1 MSRIAL
7 RMLLHRPTRLAATA
21 LGLGVLFLLSAAQV
35 GLMVGWCNT
44 ISAIPRESGT
54 DVWVMARQTPSFD
67 YGTAIPRHRISQ
79 VRNVGG
85 VSWAEGMYAGWSM
98 WQRPDGRRVSVQLVG
113 LDRSSVGGPWVLRD
127 GAADVVH
134 QPNGVVV
141 DELFC
146 DALGVRHVGDQGV
159 MYGERATVRGVSRGV
174 RTFTA
179 SPFVFCAL
187 KSAPRYDKGF
197 RPDETTYVLVRA
209 APGVAPD
216 DLARRIEAEVPAVE
230 ALSTRA
236 FIRRSILYW
245 MLETGMGITVV
256 LTALL
261 GVLVGV
267 VVTSQTLFTTTQEF
281 LPNYAT
287 LLAVGFG
294 RTQLLLCV
302 LAQAVTLSAA
312 GVAIGSLGF
321 LAAARASAG
330 TPVPLEMTPAVYAGL
345 IGVSAAGSLVGALA
359 SLRAVFRIDP
369 AAVFRG

>member
-1 MSRIAL
+1 M
-7 RMLLHRPTRLAATA
+7 
-21 LGLGVLFLLSAAQV
+21 
-35 GLMVGWCNT
+35 MVGWCNT
-44 ISAIPRESGT
+44 ISAIPRESGA

-67 YGTAIPRHRISQ
+67 YGTAIPRHRIYQ
-79 VRNVGG
+79 VRNVRG
-85 VSWAEGMYAGWSM
+85 VSWAEGMYVGWSM

-113 LDRSSVGGPWVLRD
+113 LDRSSVGGPWELRD
-127 GAADVVH
+127 GSADVVH
-134 QPNGVVV
+134 QPDGVVV

-146 DALGVRHVGDQGV
+146 GALGVRKVGDQV
-159 MYGERATVRGVSRGV
+159 EMYGERATVRGVSRGV

-179 SPFVFCAL
+179 SPFVFCSM
-187 KSAPRYDKGF
+187 KSAPRYDRAF

-209 APGVAPD
+209 APGVGAD

-261 GVLVGV
+261 GVLVSV
-267 VVTSQTLFTTTQEF
+267 VVTSQTLYTTTQEF

-294 RTQLLLCV
+294 RAQLLLCV
-302 LAQAVTLSAA
+302 LVQAGTLCAA
-312 GVAIGSLGF
+312 GVTIGGLGF
-321 LAAARASAG
+321 LASARASAG
-330 TPVPLEMTPAVYAGL
+330 TPVPLEMMPEVYAGL
-345 IGVSAAGSLVGALA
+345 IAVSFIGSLAGAFA
-359 SLRAVFRIDP
+359 SLRVLLRIEP
-369 AAVFRG
+369 VAVFRG